1 MFKELLVNDVISNK
15 KGAHARIHT
24 YDMHVHVHTRINTH
38 TTHTHTPTHTHLHTL
53 KHTHTHTHTHTCVPN
68 THAKHTIHACA
79 RITGC
84 ASP

>member
-38 TTHTHTPTHTHLHTL
+38 TTHTHTPTHTL
-53 KHTHTHTHTHTCVPN
+53 THT
-68 THAKHTIHACA
+68 
-79 RITGC
+79 
-84 ASP
+84 